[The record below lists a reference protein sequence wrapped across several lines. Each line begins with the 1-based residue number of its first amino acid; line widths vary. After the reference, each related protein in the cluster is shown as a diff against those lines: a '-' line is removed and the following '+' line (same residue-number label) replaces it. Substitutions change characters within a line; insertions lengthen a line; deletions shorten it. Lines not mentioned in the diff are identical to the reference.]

1 MKKGNVLLLA
11 LFMVAF
17 IVSIIGLMYS
27 YNKRILI
34 LSQYEK
40 DNYRKVNL
48 SIRENIL
55 NIYML
60 EKFQNIDGIDIK
72 LITLPP
78 RYLGGFSTSR
88 SFTWPSPEKSG
99 LYIDRIDPDPDNGG
113 FVINTDHG
121 RFGLNLS
128 NEMEPYYSRREQ
140 YARQIMNAV
149 KQETRN
155 FLDISFKN
163 FTYHIIDENETLPNP
178 PISGRTNRGTYVIKY
193 IVEVENI
200 KGKNK
205 NKDFR
210 KKFEVTFAYK
220 LNVLFSTNS
229 KTTRNWN
236 YTDASYQDG
245 LYSCSTTVNFQID
258 VSTNVSATLD
268 SLSIKQIK

>member
-1 MKKGNVLLLA
+1 
-11 LFMVAF
+11 MVAF

-60 EKFQNIDGIDIK
+60 EKFQNINGIDIK
-72 LITLPP
+72 LITLPSE
-78 RYLGGFSTSR
+78 YLGEFSTSR
-88 SFTWPSPEKSG
+88 SFTWQSQEKSG

-128 NEMEPYYSRREQ
+128 NEMEPYYSRREE
-140 YARQIMNAV
+140 YARQIMDAV

-163 FTYHIIDENETLPNP
+163 FTYHIIDENETPPNP

-205 NKDFR
+205 NKDFSR
-210 KKFEVTFAYK
+210 KFEVTFTYN
-220 LNVLFSTNS
+220 LNVLFSTISRTS
-229 KTTRNWN
+229 KNWN
-236 YTDASYQDG
+236 YTYASYDQDSG
-245 LYSCSTTVNFQID
+245 LYNCSTTVNFQFD